1 MKNQTVKKSRKLLS
15 TLLVCGT
22 LLGAVSAA
30 GAVLVD
36 NGGSSSIA
44 FAEETP
50 TVPPTSTYYEGTQRK
65 LTIHKYSNPTDAEEA
80 TGTSE
85 DEKKIGTTNK
95 PLANVTFK
103 IQQVKPIAEK
113 TSSTIIASDS
123 STYTLV
129 PGSEQKKTTGLTG
142 TVEFDFGKTSANDGV
157 YLVTEV
163 SNPSAIKDK
172 DGKPI
177 LVKPFVVQIP
187 LTTHNEDGSNKSVTY
202 DVNVYPKNEVADVTL
217 APKKTFSDTSTIKSV
232 QPGGKVSWD
241 LTVNVPDDI
250 YTAPDTTTGAP
261 EVYANTF
268 RVVDPLDTKALS
280 LDLNLEFPFSAK
292 VVNSAGDSQEL
303 SGTDGGDFKFDGFT
317 DATPDV
323 GYTPYQFALT
333 QKGMKKVAGFA
344 GTGKQVVFTLKTIVN
359 TGLGSDAVISN
370 TFDTLYEGPTGEK
383 VPETTVP
390 TDPTNP
396 KPVDP
401 ENPTIPTNP
410 NDPGTSVPTVVM
422 GNVDILKTDEANQP
436 LEGAVFKLAA
446 SEEDAKAKDWV
457 KDASGN
463 ELTVT
468 TDKYGKAEFNGL
480 LVAETTKTKDY
491 YLVETSAP
499 VGYDVDGKIHRVTAT
514 QDTVTDVTVVDIDNK
529 LIPNLPMT
537 GDDARLILLVSAST
551 LIVAGGAALY
561 IYRRKEQANN

>member
-1 MKNQTVKKSRKLLS
+1 M
-15 TLLVCGT
+15 
-22 LLGAVSAA
+22 
-30 GAVLVD
+30 
-36 NGGSSSIA
+36 
-44 FAEETP
+44 
-50 TVPPTSTYYEGTQRK
+50 
-65 LTIHKYSNPTDAEEA
+65 
-80 TGTSE
+80 
-85 DEKKIGTTNK
+85 
-95 PLANVTFK
+95 
-103 IQQVKPIAEK
+103 
-113 TSSTIIASDS
+113 
-123 STYTLV
+123 
-129 PGSEQKKTTGLTG
+129 
-142 TVEFDFGKTSANDGV
+142 
-157 YLVTEV
+157 
-163 SNPSAIKDK
+163 
-172 DGKPI
+172 
-177 LVKPFVVQIP
+177 
-187 LTTHNEDGSNKSVTY
+187 
-202 DVNVYPKNEVADVTL
+202 YPKNEVADVTL

-250 YTAPDTTTGAP
+250 YTAADTTTGAP

-268 RVVDPLDTKALS
+268 RVVDPLDEKALS
-280 LDLNLEFPFSAK
+280 LDGDPADVTKLPFSAK
-292 VVNSAGDSQEL
+292 VVNSANQSDSLTYSTDGSE
-303 SGTDGGDFKFDGFT
+303 DGGDFRIDGFLDT
-317 DATPDV
+317 KPDD

-396 KPVDP
+396 TPVDP
-401 ENPTIPTNP
+401 ENPTIPKDP
-410 NDPGTSVPTVVM
+410 NNPGTTVPTVVM
-422 GNVDILKTDEANQP
+422 GNVDILKTNEADKP
-436 LEGAVFKLAA
+436 LAKAVFKLAETEA
-446 SEEDAKAKDWV
+446 KAKAKDWV
-457 KDASGN
+457 KDAAGN

-468 TDKYGKAEFNGL
+468 TNEEGKAEFNGL
-480 LVAETTKTKDY
+480 LVNETDKTKDY

-499 VGYDVDGKIHRVTAT
+499 VGYDVDGKIHKVTAK
-514 QDTVTDVTVVDIDNK
+514 QDTVTDATVVDIDNK

>member
-50 TVPPTSTYYEGTQRK
+50 TVSPTFTYDEVTQRK

-85 DEKKIGTTNK
+85 DEKKIDDTNK

-103 IQQVKPIAEK
+103 IQQVKPIAGS

-123 STYTLV
+123 TTYTLS
-129 PGSEQKKTTGLTG
+129 GSEQKKTTGLTG
-142 TVEFDFGKTSANDGV
+142 TVEFDFGSTSANDGV

-163 SNPSAIKDK
+163 SNPSAKKDK

-187 LTTHNEDGSNKSVTY
+187 LTTHNADGSNKSVTY

-217 APKKTFSDTSTIKSV
+217 APKKTFSDTLTIKSV

-241 LTVNVPDDI
+241 LTANVPDDI
-250 YTAPDTTTGAP
+250 YTAADTTTGAP

-292 VVNSAGDSQEL
+292 VVNSAGVSQEL
-303 SGTDGGDFKFDGFT
+303 SVARTDTDGGDFKFDGFK
-317 DATPDV
+317 DATPDA
-323 GYTPYQFALT
+323 GYTPYEFALT
-333 QKGMKKVAGFA
+333 QKGMKTVAEFA
-344 GTGKQVVFTLKTIVN
+344 GTGKKVVFTLNTIVN

-396 KPVDP
+396 TPVDP
-401 ENPTIPTNP
+401 ENPTIPKDPDN
-410 NDPGTSVPTVVM
+410 PGTSVPTVVM
-422 GNVDILKTDEANQP
+422 GNVDILKTNEAEKP
-436 LEGAVFKLAA
+436 LAKAVFKLA
-446 SEEDAKAKDWV
+446 ETEAKDWV
-457 KDASGN
+457 KDAAGN

-468 TDKYGKAEFNGL
+468 TNEEGKAEFNGL
-480 LVAETTKTKDY
+480 LVNEDTKIKDY
-491 YLVETSAP
+491 YLVEISAP
-499 VGYDVDGKIHRVTAT
+499 VGYDVDGKIHKVTAK
-514 QDTVTDVTVVDIDNK
+514 QDTDTDATVVDIDNK
-529 LIPNLPMT
+529 LVPNLPMT
-537 GDDARLILLVSAST
+537 GDDARLILLISAST